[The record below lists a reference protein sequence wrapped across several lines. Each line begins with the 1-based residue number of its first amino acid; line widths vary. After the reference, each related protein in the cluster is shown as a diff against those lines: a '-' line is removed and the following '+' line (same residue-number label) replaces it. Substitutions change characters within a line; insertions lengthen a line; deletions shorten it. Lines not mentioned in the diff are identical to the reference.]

1 MLPVQA
7 APRIVEEA
15 SMELS
20 EKQYETKVNVTIHRS
35 GDIFDYIDIQEGVLL
50 SHNSSQRGGD
60 TTQLTNSSRGS
71 DISEISSVS
80 TGIYTSS
87 MSS

>member
-1 MLPVQA
+1 MQA

-50 SHNSSQRGGD
+50 SHNSSQRGGGD

>member
-50 SHNSSQRGGD
+50 SHNSSQGGGGRHHPANELK
-60 TTQLTNSSRGS
+60 QGERH
-71 DISEISSVS
+71 I
-80 TGIYTSS
+80 
-87 MSS
+87 

>member
-50 SHNSSQRGGD
+50 SHNSSQRGWRHHPANELKQGE
-60 TTQLTNSSRGS
+60 RH
-71 DISEISSVS
+71 I
-80 TGIYTSS
+80 
-87 MSS
+87 